1 MVGYNK
7 ISYLLENVTNMWHF
21 RILKEDIM
29 EQRYLELLAHRF
41 VNKQEVISEIINL
54 KTILSLPKGTEFFFS
69 DLHGEHSAFLHLLKS
84 ASGVIKDKIDLLFQC
99 QLSSLE
105 REKLAHFIY
114 YPQKQLELL
123 PLQGTLRKRWY
134 EKTII
139 YLIQLAKFCSTK
151 YTRSKVYK
159 KLPKEFAYIM
169 QEMLSCYE
177 SEYMLDYYHQIIVS
191 LLEINCIEIFMIS
204 LCEFIQRICIDY
216 IHIIGDIFDRGPRPD
231 LIIDELMTYDQVDIQ
246 WGNHDISWMGA
257 ACGQPALVAN
267 VVRIALSYNHLDL
280 LEIGYG
286 INLRALSDFAREV
299 YQTDSCLSFQPHVL
313 DKNKYDKADLDLVAK
328 MYKAITIIQ
337 LKLEGQLIHRYPND
351 YQDKV
356 IWLEKI
362 DFQSKNVKFMTKT
375 YPLKD
380 DFLPTVSHV
389 TPLILTKKENQ
400 LMETL
405 IYSFQKSQRL
415 QNHIHF
421 LYTHGHMY
429 KTMNQNLMFHGC
441 IPLDHNGNF
450 KEILIQGKILKGK
463 ALLDELQCI
472 AKRAYYEHK
481 QEDIDMMWF
490 LWCSSSSPLFGKS
503 QLTLFEKHFLDDK
516 HLQQENMDPY
526 YKWIEKES
534 TCQMI
539 LNHFGITKG
548 HIINGHVP
556 VRIKDGQKPI
566 KANGLLYVI
575 DGGISKTYQEKT
587 GNAGYTLIFDSQH
600 LKLAQHLPYQKSAK
614 EGLLCLTPKV
624 EIIQTYLRI
633 KNKDCDIGNVLKSQI
648 NDLKELLVAY
658 QKGIVKENS
667 FY

>member
-280 LEIGYG
+280 LEVGYG

-575 DGGISKTYQEKT
+575 DGGISKAYQEKT

>member
-21 RILKEDIM
+21 HILKEDIM

-299 YQTDSCLSFQPHVL
+299 YQTDSRCV
-313 DKNKYDKADLDLVAK
+313 
-328 MYKAITIIQ
+328 
-337 LKLEGQLIHRYPND
+337 
-351 YQDKV
+351 
-356 IWLEKI
+356 
-362 DFQSKNVKFMTKT
+362 
-375 YPLKD
+375 
-380 DFLPTVSHV
+380 
-389 TPLILTKKENQ
+389 
-400 LMETL
+400 
-405 IYSFQKSQRL
+405 
-415 QNHIHF
+415 
-421 LYTHGHMY
+421 
-429 KTMNQNLMFHGC
+429 
-441 IPLDHNGNF
+441 
-450 KEILIQGKILKGK
+450 
-463 ALLDELQCI
+463 
-472 AKRAYYEHK
+472 
-481 QEDIDMMWF
+481 
-490 LWCSSSSPLFGKS
+490 
-503 QLTLFEKHFLDDK
+503 
-516 HLQQENMDPY
+516 
-526 YKWIEKES
+526 
-534 TCQMI
+534 
-539 LNHFGITKG
+539 
-548 HIINGHVP
+548 
-556 VRIKDGQKPI
+556 
-566 KANGLLYVI
+566 
-575 DGGISKTYQEKT
+575 
-587 GNAGYTLIFDSQH
+587 
-600 LKLAQHLPYQKSAK
+600 
-614 EGLLCLTPKV
+614 
-624 EIIQTYLRI
+624 
-633 KNKDCDIGNVLKSQI
+633 
-648 NDLKELLVAY
+648 
-658 QKGIVKENS
+658 
-667 FY
+667 

>member
-503 QLTLFEKHFLDDK
+503 QLTLFEKH
-516 HLQQENMDPY
+516 
-526 YKWIEKES
+526 
-534 TCQMI
+534 
-539 LNHFGITKG
+539 
-548 HIINGHVP
+548 
-556 VRIKDGQKPI
+556 
-566 KANGLLYVI
+566 
-575 DGGISKTYQEKT
+575 
-587 GNAGYTLIFDSQH
+587 
-600 LKLAQHLPYQKSAK
+600 
-614 EGLLCLTPKV
+614 
-624 EIIQTYLRI
+624 
-633 KNKDCDIGNVLKSQI
+633 
-648 NDLKELLVAY
+648 
-658 QKGIVKENS
+658 
-667 FY
+667 